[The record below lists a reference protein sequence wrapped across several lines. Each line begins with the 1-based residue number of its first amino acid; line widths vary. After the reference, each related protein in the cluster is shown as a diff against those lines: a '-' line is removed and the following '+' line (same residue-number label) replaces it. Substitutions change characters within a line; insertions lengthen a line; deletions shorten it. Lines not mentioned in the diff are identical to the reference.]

1 MFGRK
6 EGGTV
11 YPVPCKR
18 MEQMKIKSRNRN
30 TTKAETKDSEN
41 VLKIMKN
48 DFSFQILRKS
58 KPLSEKIHHCYIM
71 KVKLFM
77 WFQGNFEV
85 G

>member
-1 MFGRK
+1 
-6 EGGTV
+6 
-11 YPVPCKR
+11 
-18 MEQMKIKSRNRN
+18 
-30 TTKAETKDSEN
+30 
-41 VLKIMKN
+41 MKN